1 MSKILTMEDAMEW
14 ARKTL
19 PERAQ
24 AADAGDGQAAHMLHK
39 CACAYHSG
47 WIKRDHAIRM
57 AYSIGG
63 LDGLQEGRAI
73 SIAKEQRRLL
83 AASGEEC

>member
-47 WIKRDHAIRM
+47 WIKRDHAIIK
-57 AYSIGG
+57 AE
-63 LDGLQEGRAI
+63 LDRLKEGRAI